1 MQITGDSPFK
11 SAPRISRARFAR
23 VVRERANPGVSAER
37 DPGAYWDAIVQRSV
51 DPLFI
56 LAMFNHESSMG
67 KAGVAVTTHSWGNTR
82 TPNFGATPIGSIPGR
97 TGTFPVWRDWLDGCI
112 STVAR
117 LVAPSWVYAERTA
130 IREIFDHPSGKVW
143 APAGDLNSPDGYLRA
158 MLDFMNQYAD
168 GGEAPVD
175 TLPRPVMISLPSPN
189 RGGYSTPRVVEAI
202 VEHIATG
209 TRASNLDWLTK
220 AGSGASAN
228 FYVARDG
235 TKYELVPWQ
244 IAPWTNGEV
253 RNPDMSNALIR
264 KWVENKWNPNT
275 RVVTIEN
282 EGNPADTLT
291 PAQMASNIEI
301 IAWVK
306 QEAGIQISRATLLGH
321 YQIDSVNRPYCPSF
335 SDAEWRALI
344 DGANAVTQPEASEDE
359 VTLNGFR
366 IYGGIFQAWK
376 KAGGLSGPGLPISEE
391 MDGASRDATRIQW
404 YERGVA
410 EWRPGQW
417 PDNFDV
423 TWGLVGQELYL
434 RLLTEAA

>member
-1 MQITGDSPFK
+1 VNITADSPFK
-11 SAPRISRARFAR
+11 SAPRISRARFAQ
-23 VVRERANPGVSAER
+23 VVRERANPGVVAER
-37 DPGAYWDAIVQRSV
+37 DPGAYWQVCVDAGV

-97 TGTFPVWRDWLDGCI
+97 TGIFPVWRDWLDGCI

-143 APAGDLNSPDGYLRA
+143 APAGDLNSPAGYLRA

-168 GGEAPVD
+168 EEPTMTSDIPGVPWVPADSRHFTQGRTVD
-175 TLPRPVMISLPSPN
+175 WPEKIIFHHTNGYDSL
-189 RGGYSTPRVVEAI
+189 T
-202 VEHIATG
+202 
-209 TRASNLDWLTK
+209 WLTT
-220 AGSGASAN
+220 SPQSNVSATYLLN
-228 FYVARDG
+228 RDG
-235 TKYELVPWQ
+235 TPRAQLVRHRDTPH
-244 IAPWTNGEV
+244 TTGTM
-253 RNPDMSNALIR
+253 NPMSLSAEWER
-264 KWVENKWNPNT
+264 KWPEQTEIPDSTYDNLAAFAVKVIEAERKRGNPVFAGEPRRAWFADHNDYYDT
-275 RVVTIEN
+275 VCPGNLDVGLIFSRVVNLMRAPEP
-282 EGNPADTLT
+282 EVAD
-291 PAQMASNIEI
+291 
-301 IAWVK
+301 
-306 QEAGIQISRATLLGH
+306 
-321 YQIDSVNRPYCPSF
+321 
-335 SDAEWRALI
+335 
-344 DGANAVTQPEASEDE
+344 DE

-376 KAGGLSGPGLPISEE
+376 KAGGLSGPGLPITDE
-391 MDGASRDATRIQW
+391 MDGASRDATRLQW
-404 YERGVA
+404 FERGVA

-434 RLLTEAA
+434 RLTA